1 MAERR
6 KRTAIGVEPST
17 APKPPGH
24 LPAEPANG
32 ASEIIP
38 RAARFWLLGLLPLAF
53 ALLYFSNPKPAAY
66 FDYTYRIAGEFL
78 HGRLGTVEAPPSWLN
93 EMVRVGQRHYTVFPL
108 GAVLSMVP
116 LALLGRIGLIQGFP
130 GMIVVA
136 TLASVTTLVFFCL
149 SARFADSVPRR
160 LLFSLWPILGTW
172 AWCNLS
178 YAGAWQIA
186 LGVAMVAEAA
196 ALYFTLVSRRPFW
209 AGVCFA
215 VAFGNRTE
223 ILLTAPLFLYL
234 LMRSQAGPS
243 TRPEAPRS
251 SRQGAPDKRSTPS
264 PTLAARVSDA
274 VSALLHAL
282 KKGWGDAVWFVLVP
296 CALGECTLIYNYA
309 RFSSITDFGYARI
322 PGVLAEPWYRYGI
335 FSLHAIPGNA
345 EKMIWELW
353 GRVNNFPYFVPS
365 AWGGSIFLSSP
376 LLLLL
381 FRWRARDRG
390 LQSACWIAIV
400 VLTFVLW
407 CHGNTGGLQ
416 YSYRYA
422 MVLVPW
428 MFILLQANGRPR
440 LGAIEAVLLFLSF
453 AMNAWATYLYH
464 RTPYLR
470 W

>member
-1 MAERR
+1 MAKRR
-6 KRTAIGVEPST
+6 RRPVIAARPASAPPS
-17 APKPPGH
+17 PEH
-24 LPAEPANG
+24 SSAESPDQAH
-32 ASEIIP
+32 ASAP
-38 RAARFWLLGLLPLAF
+38 RAARLWLLGLTSLAF
-53 ALLYFSNPKPAAY
+53 VLLYFSNPKPAAY

-78 HGRLGTVEAPPSWLN
+78 HGRLGTAETPPSWLN
-93 EMVRVGQRHYTVFPL
+93 EMVRVGQRHYTAFPL
-108 GAVLSMVP
+108 GAVLTMVP
-116 LALLGRIGLIQGFP
+116 LALLGRAGLVHEFP
-130 GMIVVA
+130 GAIVVA
-136 TLASVTTLVFFCL
+136 TLASLTTLVFFGL
-149 SARFADSVPRR
+149 SARFVDSLPRR
-160 LLFSLWPILGTW
+160 LLLSLWPIFGTW

-186 LGVAMVAEAA
+186 LGVAMVAEAG

-234 LMRSQAGPS
+234 LI
-243 TRPEAPRS
+243 RPEGETASNAAEAPRALRQRAPGKES
-251 SRQGAPDKRSTPS
+251 PQPLLRSR
-264 PTLAARVSDA
+264 LAGGVS
-274 VSALLHAL
+274 VLLHAL
-282 KKGWGDAVWFVLVP
+282 KKRWGDAVWFVVIP

-309 RFSSITDFGYARI
+309 RFASITDFGYARI
-322 PGVLAEPWYRYGI
+322 PGVLSEPWYRYGI
-335 FSLHAIPGNA
+335 FSLHAIPANA

-353 GRVNNFPYFVPS
+353 GRVSRFPYFVPS

-390 LQSACWIAIV
+390 LQIACWTAIV

-428 MFILLQANGRPR
+428 MFIVLQASGRPR
-440 LGAIEAVLLFLSF
+440 LGAVEAVLLFLSF